1 MNAILDGFTAIMD
14 RVYLA
19 LRALCVTILAFY
31 LGLVLLQVFFRY
43 VLNESL
49 FWAEEAVRFSMVW
62 SVLLGAAVV
71 ARDRAHIR
79 IDVVENLLPPAA
91 RRVLDVVLDLLMV
104 AFAII
109 LAVTGIRF
117 VGRSMMQTSPALN
130 LPMWLVYC
138 AVPVGAVL
146 QALFVV
152 AVLRRPTPPPGS
164 GHDGEPV

>member
-1 MNAILDGFTAIMD
+1 MKAALDGLAAIMD
-14 RVYLA
+14 RAYLV
-19 LRALCVTILAFY
+19 LRGVCVFILAAY
-31 LGLVLLQVFFRY
+31 LGLVLMQVFFRY

-62 SVLLGAAVV
+62 SVLLGSALV

-79 IDVVENLLPPAA
+79 IDVVENLLPPGA
-91 RRVLDVVLDLLMV
+91 RRVLDTALDLLMI

-109 LAVTGIRF
+109 LAVTGMRF
-117 VGRSMMQTSPALN
+117 VGRSMMQTSQSLN

-146 QALFVV
+146 QALFVA
-152 AVLRRPTPPPGS
+152 AVLRRPAKPHGPAQE
-164 GHDGEPV
+164 GEPV